1 MKRRFLKKTVALF
14 ITAIMLF
21 GAKKIQAADNN
32 QDQREQ
38 LPQVVE
44 STEDVV
50 TYSINTFSY
59 KKKSPSEMLAVS
71 AELEN
76 RIKEALLNGTTILN
90 ISDLEINDDE
100 NPMHYYYAYS
110 PYFKEGITLTFFV
123 ENSTHNYI
131 ELSIDNPYSTAEIAL
146 YFSQVDAKLDFYKSL
161 VTDSLSNE
169 EKALVIHDYL
179 VSHTEYDWLYTE
191 YGCSGVFLRGSGVCQ
206 SYAMAYA
213 YLSLIH
219 I

>member
-1 MKRRFLKKTVALF
+1 
-14 ITAIMLF
+14 
-21 GAKKIQAADNN
+21 
-32 QDQREQ
+32 
-38 LPQVVE
+38 
-44 STEDVV
+44 
-50 TYSINTFSY
+50 
-59 KKKSPSEMLAVS
+59 MLAVS

-213 YLSLIH
+213 YIMNHLGVECYFRHPSGTDHVWNVISIYGDFYNVDCGFDDYFAFHEIQKLQMGLVSH
-219 I
+219 E